1 MLIIE
6 LIQAHD
12 VPVRTMVWSHNDN
25 WMVTGDHA
33 GYVKYWQ
40 SNMNNVRMFQAHKEP
55 VRGIRFV
62 ILLIVEK
69 LSINMFLIVI
79 GILFAVLVHP
89 IINLQRAVMMERCV
103 YGISCDVKRSAFC
116 EVTVQMSNVSIG
128 IRRKRS

>member
-1 MLIIE
+1 
-6 LIQAHD
+6 
-12 VPVRTMVWSHNDN
+12 
-25 WMVTGDHA
+25 
-33 GYVKYWQ
+33 
-40 SNMNNVRMFQAHKEP
+40 MFQAHKEP